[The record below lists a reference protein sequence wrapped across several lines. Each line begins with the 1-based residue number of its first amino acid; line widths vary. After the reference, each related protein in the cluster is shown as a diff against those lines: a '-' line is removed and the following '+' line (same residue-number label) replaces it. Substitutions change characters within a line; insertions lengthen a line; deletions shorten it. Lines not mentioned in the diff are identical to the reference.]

1 MSTINSSLLSNYYS
15 LTNTDNSS
23 TSTSISTSSS
33 SSSSLSDTLASL
45 LDSDSADTADGGSS
59 DNSYMLDLSPEAQS
73 YLSSMN
79 MASSTSTGT
88 ASTPTT
94 SSSDIILTNAQQ
106 AKLNQIID
114 KYKDAPYTQDTF
126 DDMQNDLEEAGLG
139 TDQLNAEDRMRSLNP
154 TQMLIDALNG
164 QTDDLSSLTDTS
176 NDATKATNFMNKVI
190 SQWQGVSSTYDPNA
204 DADST
209 AGATTDTTAST
220 DDSIAGAA
228 AAS

>member
-15 LTNTDNSS
+15 LTNTDSSS
-23 TSTSISTSSS
+23 TSTSTSTSSS